1 MMEAAYASG
10 GRSVRDLE
18 EDAVLRRAMLTDV
31 MLLGLSVAAPTAAAA
46 ESWPARPLTMVVPLG
61 AGSGLD
67 VVGRLL
73 APRLGEILGQQIIVE
88 NVAGAGGMIGAA
100 RVAKAV
106 PDGYQFL
113 LGTVGTHAQNQTLY
127 KNPQYNAATD
137 FAPVALIAEQPTVLI
152 ARKDF
157 PANSLQEFIAYAR
170 ANQDKMKYGSAGS
183 GSAAHLACALL
194 NAAIGVDVTHV
205 PYRGGGPA
213 LQDLIAGLIDYQ
225 CPAVTIALPQIEA
238 NLVKAIATLA
248 VNRSASL
255 PKLASAHEQ
264 GLAGFDTGIWY
275 ALFLPKGTPA
285 VVVRKLNDAAIA
297 TLDTVSVRERMTDIG
312 ASAVAPERRSPEY
325 LARFVASEIAKWA
338 APIKAAG
345 ISVQ

>member
-1 MMEAAYASG
+1 MRVPRPETG
-10 GRSVRDLE
+10 ESVNRQALLHDM
-18 EDAVLRRAMLTDV
+18 ATVVL
-31 MLLGLSVAAPTAAAA
+31 LLGALAPSSAQD
-46 ESWPARPLTMVVPLG
+46 WPTRPVTMVVPLG

-67 VVGRLL
+67 ILARVF
-73 APRLGEILGQQIIVE
+73 APRLSEVLGQQVIVE

-100 RVAKAV
+100 RVAKAT
-106 PDGYQFL
+106 PDGYQFV

-137 FAPVALIAEQPTVLI
+137 FAPVSLIAEQPIVLI

-157 PANSLQEFIAYAR
+157 PAGSLQEFIAYAR
-170 ANQDKMKYGSAGS
+170 ANQEKLKYGSAGT

-194 NAAIGVDVTHV
+194 NAAIGVDITHV
-205 PYRGGGPA
+205 PYRSGGPA
-213 LQDLIAGLIDYQ
+213 MQDLIAGLIDYQ
-225 CPAVTIALPQIEA
+225 CPAVTIAAPQIESR
-238 NLVKAIATLA
+238 LVKPIAVLSK
-248 VNRSASL
+248 NRSPSL

-275 ALFLPKGTPA
+275 AIFLPKNTPAAIIQKLHSAAVATMNTPA
-285 VVVRKLNDAAIA
+285 VQA
-297 TLDTVSVRERMTDIG
+297 RMTDIG
-312 ASAVAPERRSPEY
+312 AAVVEADRRSPDY
-325 LARFVASEIAKWA
+325 LAAFVASEIEKWA

>member
-1 MMEAAYASG
+1 VN
-10 GRSVRDLE
+10 GR
-18 EDAVLRRAMLTDV
+18 AVLKD
-31 MLLGLSVAAPTAAAA
+31 MLLVGLVLGASAAAAA
-46 ESWPARPLTMVVPLG
+46 ENWPGRPVTMVVPLG

-67 VVGRLL
+67 VLGRVL
-73 APRLGEILGQQIIVE
+73 APRLCEILGQQVIVE

-100 RVAKAV
+100 RVAKAA

-152 ARKDF
+152 ARRAF
-157 PANSLQEFIAYAR
+157 PASGLQDFIAYAR

-205 PYRGGGPA
+205 PYRSGGPA
-213 LQDLIAGLIDYQ
+213 MQDLIARLIDYQ
-225 CPAVTIALPQIEA
+225 CPAVTIALPQIEG
-238 NLVKAIATLA
+238 NLVKPIATLA
-248 VNRSASL
+248 KNRSPSL

-275 ALFLPKGTPA
+275 AIFLPKGTPA
-285 VVVRKLNDAAIA
+285 AIVQKLNDAAVA
-297 TLDTVSVRERMTDIG
+297 TLNTPAVQERLTDIG
-312 ASAVAPERRSPEY
+312 AAAVAPERRSPQY
-325 LARFVASEIAKWA
+325 LAAFVASEIAKWA

>member
-1 MMEAAYASG
+1 
-10 GRSVRDLE
+10 
-18 EDAVLRRAMLTDV
+18 MLKD
-31 MLLGLSVAAPTAAAA
+31 MLLVGLVLGASAPAAA
-46 ESWPARPLTMVVPLG
+46 ESWPVRPVTMVVPLG

-73 APRLGEILGQQIIVE
+73 APRLGEILGQQVIVE

-100 RVAKAV
+100 RIAKAP

-137 FAPVALIAEQPTVLI
+137 FAPVALVAEQPTVLI

-157 PANSLQEFIAYAR
+157 PASGLQEFIAYAR
-170 ANQDKMKYGSAGS
+170 ANKDKMKYGSAGS

-205 PYRGGGPA
+205 PYRSGGPA
-213 LQDLIAGLIDYQ
+213 MQDLIAGLIDYQ
-225 CPAVTIALPQIEA
+225 CPAVTIALPQIEG
-238 NLVKAIATLA
+238 NLVKPIASLA
-248 VNRSASL
+248 KNRSSSL

-275 ALFLPKGTPA
+275 AIFLPKGTSA
-285 VVVRKLNDAAIA
+285 AIVQKLNDALVA
-297 TLDTVSVRERMTDIG
+297 TLNTAAVQERLMDIG
-312 ASAVAPERRSPEY
+312 AAAVAPERRSPEY
-325 LARFVASEIAKWA
+325 LAAFVASEIAKWA

-345 ISVQ
+345 ISIQ